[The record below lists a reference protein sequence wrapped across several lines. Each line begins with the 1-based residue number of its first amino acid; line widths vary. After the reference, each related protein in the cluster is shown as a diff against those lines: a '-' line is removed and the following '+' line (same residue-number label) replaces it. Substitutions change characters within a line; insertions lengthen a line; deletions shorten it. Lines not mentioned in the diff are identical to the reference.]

1 MAGDIK
7 SRVLDFYSR
16 LARDPNHRYRSWEH
30 CFDFFR
36 QHKAFSTSEQ
46 IDRASLHL
54 SFYLA
59 SWGMYRGSSFLLWKD
74 YTIHRY
80 AVSLL
85 SEPEY
90 EVLWD
95 LDLDHVDGAAI
106 GQILSLSHA
115 LREVYRRHITEVDG
129 KPKMITPSDT
139 LITKILL
146 GTVGCTAACD
156 RFFIHGYRHSGLPFS
171 RFDKTFLSTL
181 VEFYKRNSGDFKQ
194 VQDAIAQQGSIR
206 YPMMKLLDMYFWNIG
221 FSLLHAS
228 KDDEPET
235 EA

>member
-1 MAGDIK
+1 MANDIK
-7 SRVLDFYSR
+7 SRVLDFYNR
-16 LARDPNHRYRSWEH
+16 LARDSNHRYRSWEH
-30 CFDFFR
+30 CFEYFR
-36 QHKAFSTSEQ
+36 QHKAFNTPEH

-54 SFYLA
+54 AFYLA

-90 EVLWD
+90 EPLWD
-95 LDLDHVDGAAI
+95 LDLDHVDSAAI

-156 RFFIHGYRHSGLPFS
+156 RLFILGFRHSGLPFS
-171 RFDKTFLSTL
+171 RFDKTFLCTL
-181 VEFYKRNSGDFKQ
+181 VDFYKRNSGDFKQ
-194 VQDAIAQQGSIR
+194 VQDAMAQQGSIR

-221 FSLLHAS
+221 FNLLPTPE
-228 KDDEPET
+228 DDEPGA